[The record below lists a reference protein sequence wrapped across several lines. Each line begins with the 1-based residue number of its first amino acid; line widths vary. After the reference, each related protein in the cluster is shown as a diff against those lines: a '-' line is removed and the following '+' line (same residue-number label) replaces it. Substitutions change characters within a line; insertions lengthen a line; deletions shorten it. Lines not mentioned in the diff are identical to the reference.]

1 MTLHVAG
8 TEPGFVEDE
17 DDIHVFIYVD
27 VDITMKKVVEGGR
40 GILSVTLPVLIT
52 NRDSGIF
59 SKDPE
64 GTKFYLVQEQFQ
76 QALQNN
82 GAIAGK
88 TGKSSIC
95 IPASNIAYIT
105 K

>member
-40 GILSVTLPVLIT
+40 GIFSVTLPVLIT
-52 NRDSGIF
+52 DRDIF
-59 SKDPE
+59 SKNPE
-64 GTKFYLVQEQFQ
+64 EMKFYLVQEQFQ
-76 QALQNN
+76 QALQTNS
-82 GAIAGK
+82 IIVGK
-88 TGKSSIC
+88 IGKSSIC